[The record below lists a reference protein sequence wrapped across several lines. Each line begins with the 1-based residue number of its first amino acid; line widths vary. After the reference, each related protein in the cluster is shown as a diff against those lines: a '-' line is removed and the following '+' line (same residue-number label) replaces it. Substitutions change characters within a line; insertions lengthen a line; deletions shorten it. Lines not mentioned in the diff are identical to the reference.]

1 MITFGMIT
9 TIILLGGWIFSK
21 LFSKMQL
28 PSVLGMVV
36 FGILL
41 SIFIKQYTTDVLWQ
55 ISPFA
60 KSMALIVILLRAG
73 LGIKKE
79 TLAKTGKTSILMSFL
94 PCIIEGSALTIAFH
108 LIFGFGWAVS
118 GLTAFLLA
126 AVSPAVI
133 VPSMLTFIESG
144 LGRKR
149 EVPTIILAGASIDD
163 VFAITLFSAFL
174 GIAAGNSINLGKSL
188 LMIPF
193 SILSGILAG
202 LILGLFLVNFFKF
215 KFKIRDT
222 EKILIILSLS
232 LVIVEIGKLTHVA
245 ALLGVMTTGFILLEK
260 KEDTAHKVAKK
271 LSKIWVFAEI
281 VLFVLIGFSVDPH
294 VAIKAGTKGITVILI
309 GLLFRSIGV
318 VLATLKSGLNRNEKI
333 FCIIAYLPKA
343 TVQAALG
350 SVALGNGI
358 AEGEQILAIAV
369 LSIILTAPLGLILI
383 NTFGKKLLKAD
394 M

>member
-1 MITFGMIT
+1 MIT

-41 SIFIKQYTTDVLWQ
+41 SIFIKQYTTEVLWQ
-55 ISPFA
+55 IAPFA

-79 TLAKTGKTSILMSFL
+79 TLAKTGKTSILMAFL
-94 PCIIEGSALTIAFH
+94 PCIIEGSALTFAFH
-108 LIFGFGWAVS
+108 LFFGFSWAVS

-163 VFAITLFSAFL
+163 VFAITIFSAFL
-174 GIAAGNSINLGKSL
+174 GIAAGNNINLGKSL

-215 KFKIRDT
+215 KLKIRDT

-232 LVIVEIGKLTHVA
+232 LVIVEIGRLTHVA

-260 KEDTAHKVAKK
+260 KEDTAHNVAKK

-294 VAIKAGTKGITVILI
+294 VALKAGSKGIAVILI
-309 GLLFRSIGV
+309 GLLFRSAGV
-318 VLATLKSGLNRNEKI
+318 FLATLKSGLNRNERI

-350 SVALGNGI
+350 SVALSNGI

-394 M
+394 LSL